1 MDAHRAVQGLRASF
15 YRRLGQALC
24 VDELTDGT
32 RGRLLEMGSYRSTV
46 FEVFPFL
53 FLDLFPSVT
62 ADQALQLA
70 YAGML
75 YMDYLRLEDAVTD
88 GQPLGGRFIH
98 AAIGGLVHEE
108 ALATLRELLRGHDAF
123 WPWLA
128 RYHQEYVAAVI
139 HERDVPARRPLVYAR
154 AERDTIAADKAAPGK
169 AALVALALL
178 AGEAKPPAEL
188 GHSYNA
194 FCISYQLYD
203 DLLDWRQDHVSGLYS
218 YLVVQALARCT
229 PGCDGADRPTA
240 DDLGR
245 VIYYGGLAAK
255 TLAEAH
261 AYADRAIVLVQ
272 DLSCPAWVATL
283 RECQALYARLSG
295 DLAQL
300 RRQGLARGGLCDEA
314 SAVSV

>member
-1 MDAHRAVQGLRASF
+1 MDAHRAVQGLRARF

-62 ADQALQLA
+62 ADQTLQLA

-108 ALATLRELLRGHDAF
+108 ALATLRELLRGHETF

-139 HERDVPARRPLVYAR
+139 REQDVPARRPLAYTC
-154 AERDTIAADKAAPGK
+154 AERDTIAADKAAPSK

-178 AGEAKPPAEL
+178 GGETEPPAEL
-188 GHSYNA
+188 DRKS
-194 FCISYQLYD
+194 
-203 DLLDWRQDHVSGLYS
+203 
-218 YLVVQALARCT
+218 VV
-229 PGCDGADRPTA
+229 
-240 DDLGR
+240 
-245 VIYYGGLAAK
+245 
-255 TLAEAH
+255 
-261 AYADRAIVLVQ
+261 
-272 DLSCPAWVATL
+272 
-283 RECQALYARLSG
+283 
-295 DLAQL
+295 
-300 RRQGLARGGLCDEA
+300 
-314 SAVSV
+314 